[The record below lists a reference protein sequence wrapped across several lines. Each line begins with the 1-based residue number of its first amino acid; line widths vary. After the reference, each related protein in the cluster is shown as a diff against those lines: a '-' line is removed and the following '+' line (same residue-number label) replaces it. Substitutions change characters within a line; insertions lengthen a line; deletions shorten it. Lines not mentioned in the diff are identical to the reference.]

1 MAVEFSVIKEADL
14 LSFRD
19 AKEFSD
25 EEGDDSLFKVA
36 VIIAK
41 ERFFGFC
48 GNMKNSPSKTIYL
61 STRSPKSI

>member
-41 ERFFGFC
+41 ERFSGFVE
-48 GNMKNSPSKTIYL
+48 I
-61 STRSPKSI
+61 